1 MITTDLASNE
11 YGWWQIHGGKVDFDY
26 NGLTANENG
35 WWRLA
40 GGKIDFDYNG
50 FASNENGNWRV
61 IGGKIDFN
69 RTGVDFD
76 GASCGVWKAEKSI
89 QIITELPR
97 MSMVGG
103 ISVMEK

>member
-1 MITTDLASNE
+1 M
-11 YGWWQIHGGKVDFDY
+11 K
-26 NGLTANENG
+26 
-35 WWRLA
+35 RLVA
-40 GGKIDFDYNG
+40 ACRWKNDFDYNG

-61 IGGKIDFN
+61 IGGKMIS
-69 RTGVDFD
+69 TVPVWILTVHPG
-76 GASCGVWKAEKSI
+76 GVWKAEKSI